1 MGDDVLTNRW
11 WASRIDCWLR
21 FSPSTL
27 KNTGQI
33 VKTQTTN
40 RNTCCSPVKG
50 RPAKSDRDDPDDA
63 GVGPNQLNKLVG
75 QY

>member
-40 RNTCCSPVKG
+40 RNTCCSSVKVA
-50 RPAKSDRDDPDDA
+50 RQ
-63 GVGPNQLNKLVG
+63 NQIGTIPTTPGWVLTN
-75 QY
+75 